1 MEQQNKLTEEEKA
14 YQALRTQ
21 DMQDM
26 PDLWSRIDTGFE
38 EEVTKQQAARK
49 KRRTR
54 QFVLV
59 AAAILIVIIAVP
71 VGISSMRKSNMKE
84 MKTETAADMHVT
96 EAGKDEMADEA
107 DSALPNIADQT
118 VQADSEIQESADASV
133 NHMDGNGATEAQTD
147 AAIAANQSGNQAS
160 EECNDG
166 NNQMSY
172 QTITQVILTQYD
184 AQGKIVQQFD
194 SEDTDGAIDK
204 VQFLLETYQV
214 LDWKPVDMIKSDM
227 PLKSVISLYIEN
239 GVMREKLVYASEHD
253 GLTGLYNKAKYL
265 EMAEKEF
272 QSLDSIAIFNFDVN
286 NLKKMND
293 QFGHEAGDKLIIKAA
308 NSFRKVTSNRVHAF
322 RMGGDEFLLVAENIS
337 KTETDKIRQRWEEE
351 LARLN
356 MADDGID
363 CVVAV
368 GVAYGEKE
376 WRSAA
381 YPSGNPDRFRS
392 GWGCVYS
399 G

>member
-26 PDLWSRIDTGFE
+26 PDLWSRIDAGFE
-38 EEVTKQQAARK
+38 EEVTKQKTARK

-96 EAGKDEMADEA
+96 EAGKDEMADEEAAAHEAAAA

-133 NHMDGNGATEAQTD
+133 NHMDGNGVTEAQTD

-160 EECNDG
+160 EESNDG

-194 SEDTDGAIDK
+194 SADIDETIDK
-204 VQFLLETYQV
+204 VQFLLEAYQV

-227 PLKSVISLYIEN
+227 SYYLMELKLQDGSSVAN
-239 GVMREKLVYASEHD
+239 VYYE
-253 GLTGLYNKAKYL
+253 
-265 EMAEKEF
+265 
-272 QSLDSIAIFNFDVN
+272 
-286 NLKKMND
+286 
-293 QFGHEAGDKLIIKAA
+293 
-308 NSFRKVTSNRVHAF
+308 
-322 RMGGDEFLLVAENIS
+322 AENTEG
-337 KTETDKIRQRWEEE
+337 KTVADLMTE
-351 LARLN
+351 LQK
-356 MADDGID
+356 M
-363 CVVAV
+363 
-368 GVAYGEKE
+368 KE
-376 WRSAA
+376 IKK
-381 YPSGNPDRFRS
+381 
-392 GWGCVYS
+392 
-399 G
+399 

>member
-26 PDLWSRIDTGFE
+26 PDLWSRIDAGFE
-38 EEVTKQQAARK
+38 EEVTKQKTARK

-59 AAAILIVIIAVP
+59 AAAILIVII
-71 VGISSMRKSNMKE
+71 SMRKSNMKE
-84 MKTETAADMHVT
+84 MKTETAADMHET
-96 EAGKDEMADEA
+96 EAGKDEMADEAAAA

-160 EECNDG
+160 EERNDG

-227 PLKSVISLYIEN
+227 PYYLMELKLQDGSSVANVYYEAEN
-239 GVMREKLVYASEHD
+239 TEGKTVADLMTEL
-253 GLTGLYNKAKYL
+253 
-265 EMAEKEF
+265 
-272 QSLDSIAIFNFDVN
+272 Q
-286 NLKKMND
+286 KMN
-293 QFGHEAGDKLIIKAA
+293 EIK
-308 NSFRKVTSNRVHAF
+308 K
-322 RMGGDEFLLVAENIS
+322 
-337 KTETDKIRQRWEEE
+337 
-351 LARLN
+351 
-356 MADDGID
+356 
-363 CVVAV
+363 
-368 GVAYGEKE
+368 
-376 WRSAA
+376 
-381 YPSGNPDRFRS
+381 
-392 GWGCVYS
+392 
-399 G
+399 

>member
-1 MEQQNKLTEEEKA
+1 MEQKNKLTEEEKA

-26 PDLWSRIDTGFE
+26 PDLWSRIDAGFE
-38 EEVTKQQAARK
+38 EEVTKQKTARK

-71 VGISSMRKSNMKE
+71 VGISSMRKSNRKE

-96 EAGKDEMADEA
+96 EAGMDEMADEAAAA

-133 NHMDGNGATEAQTD
+133 NHMDGNGVTEAQTD

-160 EECNDG
+160 EESNDG

-184 AQGKIVQQFD
+184 AQGKIVQRFD
-194 SEDTDGAIDK
+194 SADIDETIDK
-204 VQFLLETYQV
+204 VQFLLEAYQV

-227 PLKSVISLYIEN
+227 SYYLMELKLQ
-239 GVMREKLVYASEHD
+239 D
-253 GLTGLYNKAKYL
+253 GLSVVNVYY
-265 EMAEKEF
+265 EAENTEGKTVADLMTEL
-272 QSLDSIAIFNFDVN
+272 Q
-286 NLKKMND
+286 KMN
-293 QFGHEAGDKLIIKAA
+293 EIK
-308 NSFRKVTSNRVHAF
+308 K
-322 RMGGDEFLLVAENIS
+322 
-337 KTETDKIRQRWEEE
+337 
-351 LARLN
+351 
-356 MADDGID
+356 
-363 CVVAV
+363 
-368 GVAYGEKE
+368 
-376 WRSAA
+376 
-381 YPSGNPDRFRS
+381 
-392 GWGCVYS
+392 
-399 G
+399 

>member
-1 MEQQNKLTEEEKA
+1 MEQKNKLTEEEKS

-26 PDLWSRIDTGFE
+26 PDLWSRIDAGFE
-38 EEVTKQQAARK
+38 EEVTKQKTARK

-71 VGISSMRKSNMKE
+71 VGISSMRKSNRKE
-84 MKTETAADMHVT
+84 MKTETASDMHVT
-96 EAGKDEMADEA
+96 EAGMDEMADEAAAA

-133 NHMDGNGATEAQTD
+133 NHMDGNGVTEAQTD

-160 EECNDG
+160 EESNDG

-184 AQGKIVQQFD
+184 AQEKIVQQFD

-227 PLKSVISLYIEN
+227 PYYLMELKLQDGSSVAN
-239 GVMREKLVYASEHD
+239 VYYE
-253 GLTGLYNKAKYL
+253 
-265 EMAEKEF
+265 
-272 QSLDSIAIFNFDVN
+272 
-286 NLKKMND
+286 
-293 QFGHEAGDKLIIKAA
+293 
-308 NSFRKVTSNRVHAF
+308 
-322 RMGGDEFLLVAENIS
+322 AENTEG
-337 KTETDKIRQRWEEE
+337 KTVADLMTE
-351 LARLN
+351 LQK
-356 MADDGID
+356 M
-363 CVVAV
+363 
-368 GVAYGEKE
+368 KE
-376 WRSAA
+376 IKK
-381 YPSGNPDRFRS
+381 
-392 GWGCVYS
+392 
-399 G
+399 

>member
-1 MEQQNKLTEEEKA
+1 MEQKNKLTEEEKA

-26 PDLWSRIDTGFE
+26 PDLWSRIDAGFE
-38 EEVTKQQAARK
+38 EEVTKQKTARK

-71 VGISSMRKSNMKE
+71 VGISSMRKSNRKE

-96 EAGKDEMADEA
+96 EAGMDEMADEAAAA

-118 VQADSEIQESADASV
+118 DNEIQESADASV
-133 NHMDGNGATEAQTD
+133 NHMDGNGVTD
-147 AAIAANQSGNQAS
+147 AAIATNQSGNQAS
-160 EECNDG
+160 EERNDG

-194 SEDTDGAIDK
+194 SADIDETIDK

-227 PLKSVISLYIEN
+227 PYYLMELKLQDGSSVANVYYEAEN
-239 GVMREKLVYASEHD
+239 TEGKTVADLMTEL
-253 GLTGLYNKAKYL
+253 
-265 EMAEKEF
+265 
-272 QSLDSIAIFNFDVN
+272 Q
-286 NLKKMND
+286 KMN
-293 QFGHEAGDKLIIKAA
+293 EIK
-308 NSFRKVTSNRVHAF
+308 K
-322 RMGGDEFLLVAENIS
+322 
-337 KTETDKIRQRWEEE
+337 
-351 LARLN
+351 
-356 MADDGID
+356 
-363 CVVAV
+363 
-368 GVAYGEKE
+368 
-376 WRSAA
+376 
-381 YPSGNPDRFRS
+381 
-392 GWGCVYS
+392 
-399 G
+399 

>member
-1 MEQQNKLTEEEKA
+1 MEQKNRLTEEEKA

-26 PDLWSRIDTGFE
+26 PDLWSRIDAGFE
-38 EEVTKQQAARK
+38 EEVTKQKTARK

-71 VGISSMRKSNMKE
+71 VGISSMRKSNRKE

-96 EAGKDEMADEA
+96 EAGMDEMADEAAAA

-160 EECNDG
+160 EERNDG

-194 SEDTDGAIDK
+194 SADIDETIDK

-227 PLKSVISLYIEN
+227 PYYLMELKLQDGSSVANIYYEAEN
-239 GVMREKLVYASEHD
+239 MEGKTVADLMTEL
-253 GLTGLYNKAKYL
+253 
-265 EMAEKEF
+265 
-272 QSLDSIAIFNFDVN
+272 Q
-286 NLKKMND
+286 KMN
-293 QFGHEAGDKLIIKAA
+293 EIKK
-308 NSFRKVTSNRVHAF
+308 R
-322 RMGGDEFLLVAENIS
+322 
-337 KTETDKIRQRWEEE
+337 
-351 LARLN
+351 
-356 MADDGID
+356 
-363 CVVAV
+363 
-368 GVAYGEKE
+368 
-376 WRSAA
+376 
-381 YPSGNPDRFRS
+381 
-392 GWGCVYS
+392 
-399 G
+399 

>member
-26 PDLWSRIDTGFE
+26 PDLWSRIDAGFE

-71 VGISSMRKSNMKE
+71 VGISSLRKSNRKE

-96 EAGKDEMADEA
+96 EAGMDEMADEA
-107 DSALPNIADQT
+107 AAADSALPDIADQT

-133 NHMDGNGATEAQTD
+133 NHMDGNGVTEAQTD

-160 EECNDG
+160 EESNDG
-166 NNQMSY
+166 NNQMRY

-227 PLKSVISLYIEN
+227 PYYLMELKLQDGSSVAN
-239 GVMREKLVYASEHD
+239 VYYE
-253 GLTGLYNKAKYL
+253 
-265 EMAEKEF
+265 
-272 QSLDSIAIFNFDVN
+272 
-286 NLKKMND
+286 
-293 QFGHEAGDKLIIKAA
+293 
-308 NSFRKVTSNRVHAF
+308 
-322 RMGGDEFLLVAENIS
+322 AENTEG
-337 KTETDKIRQRWEEE
+337 KTVADLMTE
-351 LARLN
+351 LQK
-356 MADDGID
+356 M
-363 CVVAV
+363 
-368 GVAYGEKE
+368 KE
-376 WRSAA
+376 IKK
-381 YPSGNPDRFRS
+381 
-392 GWGCVYS
+392 
-399 G
+399 

>member
-1 MEQQNKLTEEEKA
+1 MEQKNKLTEEEKA

-26 PDLWSRIDTGFE
+26 PDLWDRIDACFE
-38 EEVTKQQAARK
+38 EEVTKQKTARK

-71 VGISSMRKSNMKE
+71 VGISSMRKSNRKDV
-84 MKTETAADMHVT
+84 KIETAADMHVT
-96 EAGKDEMADEA
+96 EAGMDEMADEAAAA

-133 NHMDGNGATEAQTD
+133 NHVDGNGVTEAQTD

-160 EECNDG
+160 EESNDG

-194 SEDTDGAIDK
+194 SADIDETIDK
-204 VQFLLETYQV
+204 VQFLLEAYQV

-227 PLKSVISLYIEN
+227 PYYLMELKLQDGSSVAN
-239 GVMREKLVYASEHD
+239 VYYE
-253 GLTGLYNKAKYL
+253 
-265 EMAEKEF
+265 
-272 QSLDSIAIFNFDVN
+272 
-286 NLKKMND
+286 
-293 QFGHEAGDKLIIKAA
+293 
-308 NSFRKVTSNRVHAF
+308 
-322 RMGGDEFLLVAENIS
+322 AENTEG
-337 KTETDKIRQRWEEE
+337 KTVADLMTE
-351 LARLN
+351 LQK
-356 MADDGID
+356 M
-363 CVVAV
+363 
-368 GVAYGEKE
+368 KE
-376 WRSAA
+376 IKK
-381 YPSGNPDRFRS
+381 
-392 GWGCVYS
+392 
-399 G
+399 

>member
-26 PDLWSRIDTGFE
+26 PDLWSRIDAGFE
-38 EEVTKQQAARK
+38 EEVTKQKAARK
-49 KRRTR
+49 KGRTR

-71 VGISSMRKSNMKE
+71 VGISSMRKSNRKE

-133 NHMDGNGATEAQTD
+133 NHMDSNGATEAQTD

-160 EECNDG
+160 EESNDG
-166 NNQMSY
+166 NNQVSY
-172 QTITQVILTQYD
+172 QTITQVIFTQYD

-194 SEDTDGAIDK
+194 SADIDETIDK
-204 VQFLLETYQV
+204 VQYLLETYHV

-227 PLKSVISLYIEN
+227 PYYLMELKLQDGSSVAN
-239 GVMREKLVYASEHD
+239 VYYE
-253 GLTGLYNKAKYL
+253 
-265 EMAEKEF
+265 
-272 QSLDSIAIFNFDVN
+272 
-286 NLKKMND
+286 
-293 QFGHEAGDKLIIKAA
+293 
-308 NSFRKVTSNRVHAF
+308 
-322 RMGGDEFLLVAENIS
+322 AENTEG
-337 KTETDKIRQRWEEE
+337 KTVADLMTE
-351 LARLN
+351 LQ
-356 MADDGID
+356 
-363 CVVAV
+363 
-368 GVAYGEKE
+368 KKKKKKK
-376 WRSAA
+376 
-381 YPSGNPDRFRS
+381 
-392 GWGCVYS
+392 
-399 G
+399 

>member
-1 MEQQNKLTEEEKA
+1 MEQKNRLTEEEKA

-26 PDLWSRIDTGFE
+26 PDLWSRIDAGFE
-38 EEVTKQQAARK
+38 EEATKQKTARK

-71 VGISSMRKSNMKE
+71 VGISSMRKSNRKE

-96 EAGKDEMADEA
+96 EAGMDEMADEA
-107 DSALPNIADQT
+107 AAADSALPDIADQT

-133 NHMDGNGATEAQTD
+133 NHMDGNGVTEAQTD

-160 EECNDG
+160 EESNDG

-194 SEDTDGAIDK
+194 SADIDETIDK
-204 VQFLLETYQV
+204 VQFLLEAYQV

-227 PLKSVISLYIEN
+227 PYYLLELKLQDGSSVANVYYEAEN
-239 GVMREKLVYASEHD
+239 TEGKTVADLMTEL
-253 GLTGLYNKAKYL
+253 
-265 EMAEKEF
+265 
-272 QSLDSIAIFNFDVN
+272 Q
-286 NLKKMND
+286 KMN
-293 QFGHEAGDKLIIKAA
+293 GIK
-308 NSFRKVTSNRVHAF
+308 K
-322 RMGGDEFLLVAENIS
+322 
-337 KTETDKIRQRWEEE
+337 
-351 LARLN
+351 
-356 MADDGID
+356 
-363 CVVAV
+363 
-368 GVAYGEKE
+368 
-376 WRSAA
+376 
-381 YPSGNPDRFRS
+381 
-392 GWGCVYS
+392 
-399 G
+399 

>member
-26 PDLWSRIDTGFE
+26 PDLWSRIDAGFE
-38 EEVTKQQAARK
+38 EEVTKQKIARK

-71 VGISSMRKSNMKE
+71 VGISSMRKSNRKE

-107 DSALPNIADQT
+107 AAADSALSNIADQT

-160 EECNDG
+160 EERNDG

-194 SEDTDGAIDK
+194 SADIDETIDK

-227 PLKSVISLYIEN
+227 PYYLMELKLQDGSSVANVYYEAEN
-239 GVMREKLVYASEHD
+239 TEGKTVADLMTEL
-253 GLTGLYNKAKYL
+253 
-265 EMAEKEF
+265 
-272 QSLDSIAIFNFDVN
+272 Q
-286 NLKKMND
+286 KMN
-293 QFGHEAGDKLIIKAA
+293 EIK
-308 NSFRKVTSNRVHAF
+308 K
-322 RMGGDEFLLVAENIS
+322 
-337 KTETDKIRQRWEEE
+337 
-351 LARLN
+351 
-356 MADDGID
+356 
-363 CVVAV
+363 
-368 GVAYGEKE
+368 
-376 WRSAA
+376 
-381 YPSGNPDRFRS
+381 
-392 GWGCVYS
+392 
-399 G
+399 

>member
-26 PDLWSRIDTGFE
+26 PDLWSRIDAGFE
-38 EEVTKQQAARK
+38 EEVTKQKTARK

-194 SEDTDGAIDK
+194 K

-227 PLKSVISLYIEN
+227 PYYLMELKLQDESSVAN
-239 GVMREKLVYASEHD
+239 VYYE
-253 GLTGLYNKAKYL
+253 
-265 EMAEKEF
+265 
-272 QSLDSIAIFNFDVN
+272 
-286 NLKKMND
+286 
-293 QFGHEAGDKLIIKAA
+293 
-308 NSFRKVTSNRVHAF
+308 
-322 RMGGDEFLLVAENIS
+322 AENTEG
-337 KTETDKIRQRWEEE
+337 KTVADLMTE
-351 LARLN
+351 LQK
-356 MADDGID
+356 M
-363 CVVAV
+363 
-368 GVAYGEKE
+368 KE
-376 WRSAA
+376 IKK
-381 YPSGNPDRFRS
+381 
-392 GWGCVYS
+392 
-399 G
+399 

>member
-84 MKTETAADMHVT
+84 MKTETTADMHVT

-107 DSALPNIADQT
+107 AAADSALPDIADQT

-133 NHMDGNGATEAQTD
+133 NHMDGNGVTEAQTD

-160 EECNDG
+160 EESNDG
-166 NNQMSY
+166 NNQMRY

-227 PLKSVISLYIEN
+227 PYYLMELKLQDGSSVANVYYEAEN
-239 GVMREKLVYASEHD
+239 TEGKTVADLMTEL
-253 GLTGLYNKAKYL
+253 
-265 EMAEKEF
+265 
-272 QSLDSIAIFNFDVN
+272 Q
-286 NLKKMND
+286 KMN
-293 QFGHEAGDKLIIKAA
+293 EIK
-308 NSFRKVTSNRVHAF
+308 K
-322 RMGGDEFLLVAENIS
+322 
-337 KTETDKIRQRWEEE
+337 
-351 LARLN
+351 
-356 MADDGID
+356 
-363 CVVAV
+363 
-368 GVAYGEKE
+368 
-376 WRSAA
+376 
-381 YPSGNPDRFRS
+381 
-392 GWGCVYS
+392 
-399 G
+399 

>member
-1 MEQQNKLTEEEKA
+1 MEQKNRLTEEEKA

-26 PDLWSRIDTGFE
+26 PDLWSRIDAGFE
-38 EEVTKQQAARK
+38 EEITNQKTARK
-49 KRRTR
+49 KGRTR

-96 EAGKDEMADEA
+96 EAGMDEMADEAAAA

-133 NHMDGNGATEAQTD
+133 NHMDSNGVTEAQTD

-160 EECNDG
+160 EESNDG

-172 QTITQVILTQYD
+172 QAITQVILTQYD

-194 SEDTDGAIDK
+194 SADIDETIDK
-204 VQFLLETYQV
+204 VQFLLEAYQV

-227 PLKSVISLYIEN
+227 PYYLMELKLQDGSSVANVYYEAEN
-239 GVMREKLVYASEHD
+239 TEGKTVADLMTEL
-253 GLTGLYNKAKYL
+253 
-265 EMAEKEF
+265 
-272 QSLDSIAIFNFDVN
+272 Q
-286 NLKKMND
+286 KMN
-293 QFGHEAGDKLIIKAA
+293 EIK
-308 NSFRKVTSNRVHAF
+308 K
-322 RMGGDEFLLVAENIS
+322 
-337 KTETDKIRQRWEEE
+337 
-351 LARLN
+351 
-356 MADDGID
+356 
-363 CVVAV
+363 
-368 GVAYGEKE
+368 
-376 WRSAA
+376 
-381 YPSGNPDRFRS
+381 
-392 GWGCVYS
+392 
-399 G
+399 

>member
-38 EEVTKQQAARK
+38 EEVTKQQSARK

-107 DSALPNIADQT
+107 AAADSALPNIADQT

-147 AAIAANQSGNQAS
+147 ATIAANQSGNQAS
-160 EECNDG
+160 EERNDG

-194 SEDTDGAIDK
+194 SADIDETIDK
-204 VQFLLETYQV
+204 VQFLLETYHV

-227 PLKSVISLYIEN
+227 PYYLMELKLQDGSSVAN
-239 GVMREKLVYASEHD
+239 VYYE
-253 GLTGLYNKAKYL
+253 
-265 EMAEKEF
+265 
-272 QSLDSIAIFNFDVN
+272 
-286 NLKKMND
+286 
-293 QFGHEAGDKLIIKAA
+293 
-308 NSFRKVTSNRVHAF
+308 
-322 RMGGDEFLLVAENIS
+322 AENTEG
-337 KTETDKIRQRWEEE
+337 KTVADLMTE
-351 LARLN
+351 LQK
-356 MADDGID
+356 M
-363 CVVAV
+363 
-368 GVAYGEKE
+368 KE
-376 WRSAA
+376 IKK
-381 YPSGNPDRFRS
+381 
-392 GWGCVYS
+392 
-399 G
+399 

>member
-1 MEQQNKLTEEEKA
+1 MEQKNRLTEEEKA
-14 YQALRTQ
+14 YQTLRTQ

-26 PDLWSRIDTGFE
+26 PDLWSRIDGGFE
-38 EEVTKQQAARK
+38 EEITNQKTARK
-49 KRRTR
+49 KGRTR
-54 QFVLV
+54 QLILV

-96 EAGKDEMADEA
+96 EAGMDEMVDEAAAA

-160 EECNDG
+160 EERNDG

-194 SEDTDGAIDK
+194 SADIDETIDK
-204 VQFLLETYQV
+204 VQFLLEAYQV

-227 PLKSVISLYIEN
+227 PYYLMELKLQDGSSVANVYYEAEN
-239 GVMREKLVYASEHD
+239 TEGKTVADLMTEL
-253 GLTGLYNKAKYL
+253 
-265 EMAEKEF
+265 
-272 QSLDSIAIFNFDVN
+272 Q
-286 NLKKMND
+286 KMN
-293 QFGHEAGDKLIIKAA
+293 EIK
-308 NSFRKVTSNRVHAF
+308 K
-322 RMGGDEFLLVAENIS
+322 
-337 KTETDKIRQRWEEE
+337 
-351 LARLN
+351 
-356 MADDGID
+356 
-363 CVVAV
+363 
-368 GVAYGEKE
+368 
-376 WRSAA
+376 
-381 YPSGNPDRFRS
+381 
-392 GWGCVYS
+392 
-399 G
+399 

>member
-1 MEQQNKLTEEEKA
+1 MEQKNKLTEEEKA

-26 PDLWSRIDTGFE
+26 PDLWSRIDAGFE
-38 EEVTKQQAARK
+38 EEVTKQKIARK

-71 VGISSMRKSNMKE
+71 VGISSMRKSNRKE

-96 EAGKDEMADEA
+96 EAGMDEMADEA
-107 DSALPNIADQT
+107 AAADSALPDIADQT

-133 NHMDGNGATEAQTD
+133 NHMDGNGVTEAQTD

-160 EECNDG
+160 EESNDG

-194 SEDTDGAIDK
+194 SADIDETIDK
-204 VQFLLETYQV
+204 VQFLLEAYQV

-227 PLKSVISLYIEN
+227 PYYLLELKLQDGSSVANVYYEAEN
-239 GVMREKLVYASEHD
+239 TEGKTVADLMTEL
-253 GLTGLYNKAKYL
+253 
-265 EMAEKEF
+265 
-272 QSLDSIAIFNFDVN
+272 Q
-286 NLKKMND
+286 KMN
-293 QFGHEAGDKLIIKAA
+293 GIK
-308 NSFRKVTSNRVHAF
+308 K
-322 RMGGDEFLLVAENIS
+322 
-337 KTETDKIRQRWEEE
+337 
-351 LARLN
+351 
-356 MADDGID
+356 
-363 CVVAV
+363 
-368 GVAYGEKE
+368 
-376 WRSAA
+376 
-381 YPSGNPDRFRS
+381 
-392 GWGCVYS
+392 
-399 G
+399 

>member
-1 MEQQNKLTEEEKA
+1 MEQKNKLTEEEKA

-26 PDLWSRIDTGFE
+26 PDLWSRINAGFE
-38 EEVTKQQAARK
+38 EEVTKQKTAQK

-71 VGISSMRKSNMKE
+71 VGISSMRKSNRKE

-96 EAGKDEMADEA
+96 EAGMDEMADEA
-107 DSALPNIADQT
+107 AAADSALPDIADQT

-133 NHMDGNGATEAQTD
+133 NHMDGNGVTEAQTD

-160 EECNDG
+160 EESNDG

-194 SEDTDGAIDK
+194 SEDIDETIDK
-204 VQFLLETYQV
+204 VQFLLEAYQV

-227 PLKSVISLYIEN
+227 SYYLMELKLQ
-239 GVMREKLVYASEHD
+239 D
-253 GLTGLYNKAKYL
+253 GLSVVNVYY
-265 EMAEKEF
+265 EAENTEGKTVADLMTEL
-272 QSLDSIAIFNFDVN
+272 Q
-286 NLKKMND
+286 KMN
-293 QFGHEAGDKLIIKAA
+293 EIK
-308 NSFRKVTSNRVHAF
+308 K
-322 RMGGDEFLLVAENIS
+322 
-337 KTETDKIRQRWEEE
+337 
-351 LARLN
+351 
-356 MADDGID
+356 
-363 CVVAV
+363 
-368 GVAYGEKE
+368 
-376 WRSAA
+376 
-381 YPSGNPDRFRS
+381 
-392 GWGCVYS
+392 
-399 G
+399 

>member
-1 MEQQNKLTEEEKA
+1 MEQKNRLTEEEKA

-26 PDLWSRIDTGFE
+26 PDLWSRIDAGFE
-38 EEVTKQQAARK
+38 EEITNQKTARK
-49 KRRTR
+49 KGRTR

-96 EAGKDEMADEA
+96 EAGMDEMADEAVAA

-133 NHMDGNGATEAQTD
+133 NQMDSNGITEAQTD
-147 AAIAANQSGNQAS
+147 AAIAANQSANQDS
-160 EECNDG
+160 EESNDG
-166 NNQMSY
+166 NNQLSY
-172 QTITQVILTQYD
+172 QAITQVILTQYD

-227 PLKSVISLYIEN
+227 PYYLMELKLQDGSSVANVYYEAEN
-239 GVMREKLVYASEHD
+239 TEGKTVADLMTEL
-253 GLTGLYNKAKYL
+253 
-265 EMAEKEF
+265 
-272 QSLDSIAIFNFDVN
+272 Q
-286 NLKKMND
+286 KMN
-293 QFGHEAGDKLIIKAA
+293 EIK
-308 NSFRKVTSNRVHAF
+308 K
-322 RMGGDEFLLVAENIS
+322 
-337 KTETDKIRQRWEEE
+337 
-351 LARLN
+351 
-356 MADDGID
+356 
-363 CVVAV
+363 
-368 GVAYGEKE
+368 
-376 WRSAA
+376 
-381 YPSGNPDRFRS
+381 
-392 GWGCVYS
+392 
-399 G
+399 

>member
-1 MEQQNKLTEEEKA
+1 MEQKNKLTEEEKA

-26 PDLWSRIDTGFE
+26 PDLWSRIDAGFE
-38 EEVTKQQAARK
+38 EEVTKQKIARK

-71 VGISSMRKSNMKE
+71 VGISSMRKSNRKE

-96 EAGKDEMADEA
+96 EAGKDEMADEAAAA

-160 EECNDG
+160 EERNDG

-227 PLKSVISLYIEN
+227 PYYLLELKLQDGSSVANVYYEAEN
-239 GVMREKLVYASEHD
+239 TEGKTVADLMTEL
-253 GLTGLYNKAKYL
+253 
-265 EMAEKEF
+265 
-272 QSLDSIAIFNFDVN
+272 Q
-286 NLKKMND
+286 KMN
-293 QFGHEAGDKLIIKAA
+293 GIK
-308 NSFRKVTSNRVHAF
+308 K
-322 RMGGDEFLLVAENIS
+322 
-337 KTETDKIRQRWEEE
+337 
-351 LARLN
+351 
-356 MADDGID
+356 
-363 CVVAV
+363 
-368 GVAYGEKE
+368 
-376 WRSAA
+376 
-381 YPSGNPDRFRS
+381 
-392 GWGCVYS
+392 
-399 G
+399 

>member
-1 MEQQNKLTEEEKA
+1 MEQKNKLTEEEKA

-26 PDLWSRIDTGFE
+26 PDLWSRIDAGFE
-38 EEVTKQQAARK
+38 EEVTKQKTARK

-71 VGISSMRKSNMKE
+71 VGISSMRKSNRKE

-96 EAGKDEMADEA
+96 EAGMDEMADEA
-107 DSALPNIADQT
+107 AAADSALPDIADQT

-133 NHMDGNGATEAQTD
+133 NHMDGNGVTEAQTD

-160 EECNDG
+160 EESNDG

-194 SEDTDGAIDK
+194 SADIDETIDK
-204 VQFLLETYQV
+204 VQFLLEAYQV

-227 PLKSVISLYIEN
+227 PYYLMELKLQDGSSVAN
-239 GVMREKLVYASEHD
+239 VYYE
-253 GLTGLYNKAKYL
+253 
-265 EMAEKEF
+265 
-272 QSLDSIAIFNFDVN
+272 
-286 NLKKMND
+286 
-293 QFGHEAGDKLIIKAA
+293 
-308 NSFRKVTSNRVHAF
+308 
-322 RMGGDEFLLVAENIS
+322 AENTEG
-337 KTETDKIRQRWEEE
+337 KTVADLMTE
-351 LARLN
+351 LQK
-356 MADDGID
+356 M
-363 CVVAV
+363 
-368 GVAYGEKE
+368 KE
-376 WRSAA
+376 IKK
-381 YPSGNPDRFRS
+381 
-392 GWGCVYS
+392 
-399 G
+399 

>member
-96 EAGKDEMADEA
+96 EAGKDEIADEA

-133 NHMDGNGATEAQTD
+133 NHMDGNGAPEAQPD

-227 PLKSVISLYIEN
+227 PYYLMELKLQDESSVAN
-239 GVMREKLVYASEHD
+239 VYYE
-253 GLTGLYNKAKYL
+253 
-265 EMAEKEF
+265 
-272 QSLDSIAIFNFDVN
+272 
-286 NLKKMND
+286 
-293 QFGHEAGDKLIIKAA
+293 
-308 NSFRKVTSNRVHAF
+308 
-322 RMGGDEFLLVAENIS
+322 AENTEG
-337 KTETDKIRQRWEEE
+337 KTVADLMTE
-351 LARLN
+351 LQK
-356 MADDGID
+356 M
-363 CVVAV
+363 
-368 GVAYGEKE
+368 KE
-376 WRSAA
+376 IKK
-381 YPSGNPDRFRS
+381 
-392 GWGCVYS
+392 
-399 G
+399 